1 MKKISL
7 LLILLF
13 TIAQPVFGRCISCL
27 NDGNCG
33 KGDTTK
39 CVPTIDGCISSGWC
53 QIAVATPLASDYRI
67 AAVEIT
73 HSPEAKV
80 QVAETKPARPQSAR
94 LAEPR

>member
-7 LLILLF
+7 LLTVLVVL
-13 TIAQPVFGRCISCL
+13 AQPAFGRCISCL

-53 QIAVATPLASDYRI
+53 QIAAAAPLAGEYRI
-67 AAVEIT
+67 ASVEIT
-73 HSPEAKV
+73 HGTDAR
-80 QVAETKPARPQSAR
+80 VAEVKSAKR
-94 LAEPR
+94 IAQVRR